1 VIGFELTDE
10 QKAADERAAAALLL
24 QSRCRKALAQ
34 VPDLIAFVRALSVGG
49 QSERGETLPEWT
61 APMRIT
67 AAQDSDEVYAQLVDW
82 VMYWVESL
90 GSMPPAAAVVAW
102 SARNEVQGFKAGTTS
117 EGAYALTKL
126 LTSWLLIRL
135 NDMVEKWTEVEASQ
149 LRIDAE
155 KNPDLWKFPVV
166 LEFFEDVAG
175 FVFKLRA
182 KYPIA
187 PRPPKAVSL
196 RPCPVCGEA
205 AVGAEW
211 NSSDVL
217 DVKIACEHCGHV
229 IDGTPAQVAKWLPE
243 ARTGSTLS
251 RDCAATRHARCESVT
266 CECGCHFPDHQAAA
280 A

>member
-1 VIGFELTDE
+1 MIEFELTEE
-10 QKAADERAAAALLL
+10 QKAADEREAAALLL

-82 VMYWVESL
+82 VMFWVESL

-117 EGAYALTKL
+117 EGAYALTNL
-126 LTSWLLIRL
+126 LTTWLLIRFP
-135 NDMVEKWTEVEASQ
+135 DMTAHASGP
-149 LRIDAE
+149 A
-155 KNPDLWKFPVV
+155 
-166 LEFFEDVAG
+166 FFEDVAG

-211 NSSDVL
+211 NSADVL
-217 DVKIACEHCGHV
+217 DVTIGCEHCGHV

-251 RDCAATRHARCESVT
+251 QDCAATRHARCDSVT
-266 CECGCHFPDHQAAA
+266 CECQCHFSNHQAAA

>member
-1 VIGFELTDE
+1 VIEFELSEE
-10 QKAADERAAAALLL
+10 QKAADERQAAALLL

-34 VPDLIAFVRALSVGG
+34 VPDLIAYVRALSIGG

-82 VMYWVESL
+82 VMFWVESL

-102 SARNEVQGFKAGTTS
+102 RDFHGSHASAGYRDAPISGFRAGTTS
-117 EGAYALTKL
+117 EGAYALTRL
-126 LTSWLLIRL
+126 LTSWLLIRFP
-135 NDMVEKWTEVEASQ
+135 DITEHASG
-149 LRIDAE
+149 E
-155 KNPDLWKFPVV
+155 T
-166 LEFFEDVAG
+166 FFEDVAG

-187 PRPPKAVSL
+187 PRPPKDVSP

-211 NSSDVL
+211 NSPDVL
-217 DVKIACEHCGHV
+217 DVTIACDHCGHV
-229 IDGTPAQVAKWLPE
+229 IEGTPAQVAKWLPE
-243 ARTGSTLS
+243 ARTGITLS
-251 RDCAATRHARCESVT
+251 QDCAATRHARCDSVT
-266 CECGCHFPDHQAAA
+266 CECGCHFPEHQPAAA
-280 A
+280 